1 MGTNQPLQL
10 IKKIAFSTGT
20 IFTPFLT
27 SFNFPSK
34 KQTHATVMLH
44 CSLQT
49 NHSTQYSKTLKQ
61 AGFDTQEIALP

>member
-1 MGTNQPLQL
+1 MQIKHYGYKSATSVDKKASFQYRYNVYPIPHLFQL
-10 IKKIAFSTGT
+10 SFKKT
-20 IFTPFLT
+20 L
-27 SFNFPSK
+27 
-34 KQTHATVMLH
+34 LL